1 MLSMVLFKFG
11 WSVLFCSE
19 RQQNLRNLPAG
30 GHALIKRREPGRG
43 ARKAIREKLERQESR
58 KNSPLSARIPFSSQ
72 ENEAI
77 GLNSSCSALLSL
89 SLPALVATE
98 TGTIWA
104 WGVCGGVDNH
114 RK

>member
-1 MLSMVLFKFG
+1 MVLFKFG
-11 WSVLFCSE
+11 WSVLFCTE
-19 RQQNLRNLPAG
+19 RQQNFRNLPAR
-30 GHALIKRREPGRG
+30 GHALIRRREPGRG
-43 ARKAIREKLERQESR
+43 ERKAIREKLKRQESR
-58 KNSPLSARIPFSSQ
+58 KNNLLSARTPFSSQ

-77 GLNSSCSALLSL
+77 GLNSSCSALLPL